1 MHELELLCFWRFFLP
16 MNSFS
21 FTCHRSPFFCFISL
35 ICLEVKVER
44 AIKGKNHDETLC
56 GVKCTLFL

>member
-1 MHELELLCFWRFFLP
+1 MSLSCFVFGGFFLP